1 MTSAMPGTILSTQSQ
16 AARMPNGIGS
26 RKKPQVLQPSRL
38 INWEDTAPH
47 TPNSSAACAQRILL
61 CDHIATILLPFLM
74 TMQFFLATHLPMSQA
89 GDGWCPAATIG
100 SLGKESAMSKLLIF
114 RWWRAVLNVH
124 ERRLPVP
131 TETAG
136 RILDSLA
143 SADDLLWPR
152 EKWAAARRAGRPR
165 VHAIRPA
172 PRRGAGAP
180 DERAARVDR
189 ARPVLRAPRVLA
201 KAVRDRRPPRRRAAR
216 AGRGRLTRVRSCA

>member
-1 MTSAMPGTILSTQSQ
+1 
-16 AARMPNGIGS
+16 
-26 RKKPQVLQPSRL
+26 
-38 INWEDTAPH
+38 
-47 TPNSSAACAQRILL
+47 
-61 CDHIATILLPFLM
+61 M

-136 RILDSLA
+136 RIPDSLA

-152 EKWAAARRAGRPR
+152 EKWPPMVLDRGLAPGSRGGHGLIRYEVSEYVPGRRVEFEFGPMAGRLRTFRGRHYFEVLARCEQSILRHTIDVDTDFATWTRWKLLIEPLHDALLEDAFDKAERKAGMPAPHRSVWSLR
-165 VHAIRPA
+165 VHLLRWLV
-172 PRRGAGAP
+172 RRQSARKP
-180 DERAARVDR
+180 QAA
-189 ARPVLRAPRVLA
+189 
-201 KAVRDRRPPRRRAAR
+201 
-216 AGRGRLTRVRSCA
+216 